1 MDNTITPR
9 RARPAFL
16 AAVTAAAA
24 CSTSIFVL
32 DGPPPIDIIALV
44 FGMSWLI
51 AGAGGILPFA
61 LGIRFA
67 NRLGTRNWAFFTGG
81 GMAAALLVLGLIL
94 GADAYACED
103 SGDDNLFGLL
113 LFAASGACA
122 GTACWYVLRRQERL
136 DTSVRMS

>member
-1 MDNTITPR
+1 MKNTITLR
-9 RARPAFL
+9 RAGPAFL

-24 CSTSIFVL
+24 CSTSIFLL
-32 DGPPPIDIIALV
+32 DGPPPVATTAII

-51 AGAGGILPFA
+51 ALGGGILPFA
-61 LGIRFA
+61 LGIRLA
-67 NRLGTRNWAFFTGG
+67 NRLGIRNWAFFTGG
-81 GMAAALLVLGLIL
+81 GTAAALLVFGLIL

-103 SGDDNLFGLL
+103 SDDESAFAFV

-136 DTSVRMS
+136 QTSVRMS